1 MSAVFLKILNMSIA
15 ASWLIAVV
23 LVLRLLLRKA
33 PKWISC
39 VLWALVALRLVI
51 PFSFESALSLIPS
64 GETISTDSENDDA
77 LVIHSGIPVI
87 DEAVKSAE
95 EAGEAAPGPIDDD
108 GSIAPKNQRNW
119 TLTEKKN
126 WKTPKQS

>member
-64 GETISTDSENDDA
+64 DETISTDSENDDA
-77 LVIHSGIPVI
+77 LVDVVVHHA
-87 DEAVKSAE
+87 AVGYE
-95 EAGEAAPGPIDDD
+95 VQERVD
-108 GSIAPKNQRNW
+108 
-119 TLTEKKN
+119 
-126 WKTPKQS
+126 